1 MQLPVQRPTAPA
13 PGEEHFLELSF
24 TLTTTTA
31 WADAG
36 YEVARQQLPV
46 NFSSPPV
53 VPTPVAD
60 VPALTVTEASDRVT
74 VAGTDF
80 TVVFAKATGTISSFD
95 AMGVRLVNSGPVPNF
110 WRAPTENDR
119 GNGQPSRNGTWRR
132 AGLDRKVTGF
142 SVSKPSDRA
151 VRIAVT
157 GTLPTSTTSTYT
169 TTYTVYGNG
178 EIKVDNTLHP
188 GATSLPYI
196 PEVGTILF
204 LPADLEQVRYYGRG
218 PEENHWDRNSGSDV
232 GVYSSTV
239 SGQWTGYIRPQE
251 NGNKTDVRW
260 VALVNGSGRGLLA
273 FGEPLLE
280 VNASHY
286 TPEDLSTGVRHD
298 HQLTRRPE
306 VVLRLNH
313 RQMGLGGND
322 SWGQQTLDQYKLF
335 ANRDYSYTY
344 RLRPLP
350 DVGQALALSRRPV
363 ETAGGGSG
371 PQTGVYYRLV
381 AQHSGKAADIN
392 GASTAAGALLIQWSV
407 SSGLNQQF
415 DFVDSGSGYY
425 RIRARHSGLVLQVA
439 SSSTGA
445 DISQQPDSNAASQ
458 QWRVVDQGGG
468 TVSLV
473 NRQSGLAMDVFNAS
487 TADGARISQWTPGG
501 GANQRFAL
509 QRV

>member
-1 MQLPVQRPTAPA
+1 
-13 PGEEHFLELSF
+13 
-24 TLTTTTA
+24 
-31 WADAG
+31 
-36 YEVARQQLPV
+36 
-46 NFSSPPV
+46 
-53 VPTPVAD
+53 
-60 VPALTVTEASDRVT
+60 
-74 VAGTDF
+74 
-80 TVVFAKATGTISSFD
+80 
-95 AMGVRLVNSGPVPNF
+95 
-110 WRAPTENDR
+110 
-119 GNGQPSRNGTWRR
+119 
-132 AGLDRKVTGF
+132 
-142 SVSKPSDRA
+142 
-151 VRIAVT
+151 
-157 GTLPTSTTSTYT
+157 
-169 TTYTVYGNG
+169 
-178 EIKVDNTLHP
+178 
-188 GATSLPYI
+188 
-196 PEVGTILF
+196 
-204 LPADLEQVRYYGRG
+204 
-218 PEENHWDRNSGSDV
+218 
-232 GVYSSTV
+232 
-239 SGQWTGYIRPQE
+239 
-251 NGNKTDVRW
+251 

-286 TPEDLSTGVRHD
+286 TPEDLSTGARHD
-298 HQLTRRPE
+298 YQLTRRSE

-313 RQMGLGGND
+313 RQMGVGGND
-322 SWGQQTLDQYKLF
+322 SWGAQTLDQYKLF

-350 DVGQALALSRRPV
+350 DLGQALALSRRPV

-392 GASTAAGALLIQWSV
+392 GASTAAGALLIQWAV

-415 DFVDSGSGYY
+415 DFVDSGGGYY

-473 NRQSGLAMDVFNAS
+473 NRQSGLAMDVCNAS
-487 TADGARISQWTPGG
+487 PADSARISQWTPGG

-509 QRV
+509 QRG